1 MDGDKNRKMISTE
14 ILTKK
19 LGALIA
25 KNVVGQKVVPKRA
38 EGKVWVGWTPVAWI
52 TVISNEEFK
61 LQWNTKKADELA
73 LPKEQIEVAL
83 RGAGR
88 ETEEI
93 EWG

>member
-1 MDGDKNRKMISTE
+1 MVSTE

-25 KNVVGQKVVPKRA
+25 KHVVGQKVVPKRA
-38 EGKVWVGWTPVAWI
+38 EGKIWVGWTPVAWI
-52 TVISNEEFK
+52 TVTSREEFTI
-61 LQWNTKKADELA
+61 QWNIKKAAELE

-88 ETEEI
+88 ETEDI